1 MGSLPIHV
9 ILAAAAIAIAIPLVI
24 IAVGSSTAG
33 AFERR
38 RDAGEGGI
46 DTDIGGFLL
55 EGSAGER
62 VLLPALGSAYRA
74 VRRITP
80 AGLID
85 ALERRIGLAGLNV
98 RAESMLLAKV
108 VLATAA
114 FFGVLVAL
122 DDRLLALLAGVAGFV
137 IPDSLVASVG
147 RERQERILLALPQVI
162 DQLRMSVE
170 AGVGFEAAV
179 GRAAK
184 AGTGP
189 LAQELRH
196 TLQEMQIGA
205 SRSEA
210 LQHLSDRNDIA
221 ELRTFV
227 TAVSQ
232 SEDYGIPVAHVLRV
246 QADELRLRRKQRA
259 EERAM
264 KIPVKMVFPLVLCI
278 FPSLMIVLMGPA
290 ALRIYRALT

>member
-1 MGSLPIHV
+1 MPIYV
-9 ILAAAAIAIAIPLVI
+9 LLAAVAVAIAIPLALV
-24 IAVGSSTAG
+24 AVGSGESSVFA
-33 AFERR
+33 RR
-38 RDAGEGGI
+38 QEKGEKV
-46 DTDIGGFLL
+46 DVANFLL

-62 VLLPALGSAYRA
+62 VVLPAFSSVFRG

-80 AGLID
+80 AGIID
-85 ALERRIGLAGLNV
+85 ALDRRIQLAGLAI
-98 RAESMLLAKV
+98 RPEPLLMLKV
-108 VLATAA
+108 VLGAA
-114 FFGVLVAL
+114 VGLAMLEFF
-122 DDRLLALLAGVAGFV
+122 DDRLYAGLGAAAGFLV
-137 IPDSLVASVG
+137 PDALVGSVAK
-147 RERQERILLALPQVI
+147 ERQNKILIALPQVI

-184 AGTGP
+184 AGSGP
-189 LAQELRH
+189 LADELRR

-205 SRSEA
+205 SRTEA
-210 LQHLSDRNDIA
+210 LHHLADRNDVS

-227 TAVSQ
+227 AAVSQ

-246 QADELRLRRKQRA
+246 QADELRTRRKQRA

-278 FPSLMIVLMGPA
+278 FPALMIVLLGPA
-290 ALRIYRALT
+290 GLRIVDALL

>member
-1 MGSLPIHV
+1 MGSLPIYV
-9 ILAAAAIAIAIPLVI
+9 ILAAVAIAASIPLVLF
-24 IAVGSSTAG
+24 AVGSNTTG

-38 RDAGEGGI
+38 REAGEGGV
-46 DTDIGGFLL
+46 DSDIGGFLL

-62 VLLPALGSAYRA
+62 VILPVFSSAFRGL
-74 VRRITP
+74 RRITP
-80 AGLID
+80 VGVVD
-85 ALERRIGLAGLNV
+85 AIERRIALAGLSI
-98 RAESMLLAKV
+98 RAETMLVLKV
-108 VLATAA
+108 ILSVVSFFAVLTLVGDRLPAVLAGA
-114 FFGVLVAL
+114 
-122 DDRLLALLAGVAGFV
+122 AGFI

-147 RERQERILLALPQVI
+147 RERQDRILIALPQVI

-170 AGVGFEAAV
+170 AGVGFEAAL

-210 LQHLSDRNDIA
+210 LQHLADRNDVA

-246 QADELRLRRKQRA
+246 QADELRVRRKQRA

-264 KIPVKMVFPLVLCI
+264 KIPVKMTFPLVLCI
-278 FPSLMIVLMGPA
+278 FPSLMIVLIGPA

>member
-1 MGSLPIHV
+1 MPFYVLI
-9 ILAAAAIAIAIPLVI
+9 AAAAVAVSIPL
-24 IAVGSSTAG
+24 AVVAASSGEAG
-33 AFERR
+33 VFARR
-38 RDAGEGGI
+38 RDKGERS
-46 DTDIGGFLL
+46 DPSAYLL

-62 VLLPALGSAYRA
+62 FVIPALGGVLGAM
-74 VRRITP
+74 RRVTP

-85 ALERRIGLAGLNV
+85 SIDRRIQLAGLSF
-98 RAESMLLAKV
+98 RPELLLLTKIAV
-108 VLATAA
+108 GVAA
-114 FFGVLVAL
+114 FLGVWQFFDDLLYSAIAGIGGFLVPDAL
-122 DDRLLALLAGVAGFV
+122 VNSVAK
-137 IPDSLVASVG
+137 
-147 RERQERILLALPQVI
+147 ERQNQILLALPQVI

-184 AGTGP
+184 AGSGP
-189 LAQELRH
+189 LADELRR

-210 LQHLSDRNDIA
+210 LHHLADRNDVQ
-221 ELRTFV
+221 ELRVFV
-227 TAVSQ
+227 AAVAQ

-246 QADELRLRRKQRA
+246 QADELRTRRKQKA

-278 FPSLMIVLMGPA
+278 FPALMIVLLGPA
-290 ALRIYRALT
+290 SLRIVDALL

>member
-1 MGSLPIHV
+1 MGSLPFHV
-9 ILAAAAIAIAIPLVI
+9 ILAAAAIALAVPLVI
-24 IAVGSSTAG
+24 FAVGSSTAG

-38 RDAGEGGI
+38 REAGEGSI

-62 VLLPALGSAYRA
+62 VVLPALGSFYRA
-74 VRRITP
+74 MRRITP
-80 AGLID
+80 VGVVEAM
-85 ALERRIGLAGLNV
+85 ERRIALAGLNMRPELV
-98 RAESMLLAKV
+98 GLAKV
-108 VLATAA
+108 ALAAAA
-114 FFGVLVAL
+114 FFGVWTAT
-122 DDRLLALLAGVAGFV
+122 DDRLIALLAGVAGFI
-137 IPDSLVASVG
+137 IPDSLIASVA
-147 RERQERILLALPQVI
+147 RERQDRILLALPQVI

-210 LQHLSDRNDIA
+210 LQHLSDRNDVA

>member
-1 MGSLPIHV
+1 MPIYV
-9 ILAAAAIAIAIPLVI
+9 FLAAVAIAISIPLALV
-24 IAVGSSTAG
+24 AAGSGEASVFA
-33 AFERR
+33 RR
-38 RDAGEGGI
+38 RDRGEKSDPGN
-46 DTDIGGFLL
+46 FLL

-62 VLLPALGSAYRA
+62 VVLPALASVFRG

-80 AGLID
+80 IGIIN
-85 ALERRIGLAGLNV
+85 ALDRRIQLAGMST
-98 RAESMLLAKV
+98 RGELLFVAKV
-108 VLATAA
+108 VLA
-114 FFGVLVAL
+114 V
-122 DDRLLALLAGVAGFV
+122 VAGFAV
-137 IPDSLVASVG
+137 FTFTDDLLYTALGAVAAYLVPDALIGSVAK
-147 RERQERILLALPQVI
+147 ERQNQILIALPQVI

-184 AGTGP
+184 AGAGP
-189 LAQELRH
+189 LADELRR

-205 SRSEA
+205 SRTEA
-210 LQHLSDRNDIA
+210 LHHLADRNDVP

-227 TAVSQ
+227 AAVSQ

-246 QADELRLRRKQRA
+246 QADELRTRRKQRA

-278 FPSLMIVLMGPA
+278 FPALMIVLLGPA
-290 ALRIYRALT
+290 GLRIVDALL

>member
-1 MGSLPIHV
+1 MGSLPYYV

-24 IAVGSSTAG
+24 FAVGSSTAG

-38 RDAGEGGI
+38 REAGEGGI
-46 DTDIGGFLL
+46 ETDIGGFVL

-62 VLLPALGSAYRA
+62 VILPVLSSVFRAL
-74 VRRITP
+74 RRITP
-80 AGLID
+80 AGLIG
-85 ALERRIGLAGLNV
+85 AIERRIALAGLNI

-108 VLATAA
+108 VRAVAA
-114 FFGVLVAL
+114 FFAVLTAL
-122 DDRLLALLAGVAGFV
+122 DDRLPAVLAGVAGFIV
-137 IPDSLVASVG
+137 PDSLVASVG

-170 AGVGFEAAV
+170 AGVGFEAAL

-184 AGTGP
+184 AGSGP
-189 LAQELRH
+189 LAQEVRH

-210 LQHLSDRNDIA
+210 LQHLADRNDVA

>member
-1 MGSLPIHV
+1 MVSLPIHV
-9 ILAAAAIAIAIPLVI
+9 LLAAAAVAISIPLVV

-38 RDAGEGGI
+38 REAGEGGA
-46 DTDIGGFLL
+46 DIGGFLL

-62 VLLPALGSAYRA
+62 VVLPVLGSVFRA
-74 VRRITP
+74 MRRITP
-80 AGLID
+80 VGIVEAMEYRLS
-85 ALERRIGLAGLNV
+85 LAGLSV
-98 RAESMLLAKV
+98 RPELVGLAKALLAIG
-108 VLATAA
+108 A
-114 FFGVLVAL
+114 FFGVF
-122 DDRLLALLAGVAGFV
+122 ALLGDILPAALGGVIGFLV
-137 IPDSLVASVG
+137 PDVLVSSVA
-147 RERQERILLALPQVI
+147 RERQGRILLALPQVI

-170 AGVGFEAAV
+170 AGVGFEAAL

-184 AGTGP
+184 AGSGP
-189 LAQELRH
+189 LSQELRH

-205 SRSEA
+205 SRTEA
-210 LQHLSDRNDIA
+210 LQHLSARNDVP

-246 QADELRLRRKQRA
+246 QADELRMRRKQRA

-290 ALRIYRALT
+290 ALRIFRALS

>member
-1 MGSLPIHV
+1 M
-9 ILAAAAIAIAIPLVI
+9 
-24 IAVGSSTAG
+24 
-33 AFERR
+33 
-38 RDAGEGGI
+38 
-46 DTDIGGFLL
+46 
-55 EGSAGER
+55 
-62 VLLPALGSAYRA
+62 
-74 VRRITP
+74 RRITP
-80 AGLID
+80 VGIVD
-85 ALERRIGLAGLNV
+85 AMEYRLSLAGLSV
-98 RAESMLLAKV
+98 RPELVGLAKV
-108 VLATAA
+108 LLAVGA
-114 FFGVLVAL
+114 FFGVF
-122 DDRLLALLAGVAGFV
+122 ALLGDILPAALGAVIGYLVPEVLVSSVA
-137 IPDSLVASVG
+137 
-147 RERQERILLALPQVI
+147 RERQSRILLALPQVI

-170 AGVGFEAAV
+170 AGVGFEAAL

-184 AGTGP
+184 AGSGP

-205 SRSEA
+205 SRTEA
-210 LQHLSDRNDIA
+210 LQHLSARNDVS

-290 ALRIYRALT
+290 ALRIFRALS

>member
-1 MGSLPIHV
+1 MGTLPIH
-9 ILAAAAIAIAIPLVI
+9 ILLAAAAVAIAVPLIV
-24 IAVGSSTAG
+24 IAVGSGSTG

-38 RDAGEGGI
+38 REAGEGGSGA
-46 DTDIGGFLL
+46 DIGGFLL

-62 VLLPALGSAYRA
+62 VLLPALSSTFRTL
-74 VRRITP
+74 RRITP
-80 AGLID
+80 VGVID
-85 ALERRIGLAGLNV
+85 AIERRIALAGLNI
-98 RAESMLLAKV
+98 RAESLLVLKVLLAVAGFFGMLALMDDMLLAAV
-108 VLATAA
+108 
-114 FFGVLVAL
+114 
-122 DDRLLALLAGVAGFV
+122 AGVAGFI
-137 IPDSLVASVG
+137 IPDTLVNSVG

-170 AGVGFEAAV
+170 AGVGFEAAL

-184 AGTGP
+184 AGSGP
-189 LAQELRH
+189 LAQEVRH

>member
-1 MGSLPIHV
+1 MPVYVLV
-9 ILAAAAIAIAIPLVI
+9 AAAAVAISIPLALV
-24 IAVGSSTAG
+24 AAGSGEASVFA
-33 AFERR
+33 RR
-38 RDAGEGGI
+38 RERGEKS
-46 DTDIGGFLL
+46 DPTNFLL

-62 VLLPALGSAYRA
+62 VVLPAFSMVIRG

-80 AGLID
+80 AGIIE
-85 ALERRIGLAGLNV
+85 ALDRRIQLAGLTM
-98 RAESMLLAKV
+98 RAEMLLLSKV
-108 VLATAA
+108 VFAVLAVL
-114 FFGVLVAL
+114 GVLEFL
-122 DDRLLALLAGVAGFV
+122 DDPVYAAIGGVVAYL
-137 IPDSLVASVG
+137 IPDTLVGSVAK
-147 RERQERILLALPQVI
+147 ERQNQILIALPQVI

-184 AGTGP
+184 AGSGP
-189 LAQELRH
+189 LADELRR

-205 SRSEA
+205 SRTEA
-210 LQHLSDRNDIA
+210 LHHLADRNDVS

-227 TAVSQ
+227 AAVSQ

-246 QADELRLRRKQRA
+246 QADELRNRRKQRA

-278 FPSLMIVLMGPA
+278 FPALMIVLLGPA
-290 ALRIYRALT
+290 GLRIVDALL

>member
-1 MGSLPIHV
+1 MGSLPFHV
-9 ILAAAAIAIAIPLVI
+9 ILAAVAIAFAVPLVI
-24 IAVGSSTAG
+24 FSVGSSTAG

-38 RDAGEGGI
+38 REAGEGGI

-62 VLLPALGSAYRA
+62 VLLPVLGSFFRA
-74 VRRITP
+74 MRRITP
-80 AGLID
+80 VGVVEAMQ
-85 ALERRIGLAGLNV
+85 RRVALAGLNV
-98 RAESMLLAKV
+98 RPELVGLAKV
-108 VLATAA
+108 ALAAAA
-114 FFGVLVAL
+114 FFGVWTVT
-122 DDRLLALLAGVAGFV
+122 DDRFIALLAGVAGF
-137 IPDSLVASVG
+137 ITPDSLIASVA
-147 RERQERILLALPQVI
+147 RERQDRILIALPQVI

-210 LQHLSDRNDIA
+210 LQHLAARNDVA

>member
-1 MGSLPIHV
+1 MANLPIYV
-9 ILAAAAIAIAIPLVI
+9 ILAAVAIALSIPLVV
-24 IAVGSSTAG
+24 IAVGSGRTG

-38 RDAGEGGI
+38 REAGEGGA
-46 DTDIGGFLL
+46 DADIAGFLL

-62 VLLPALGSAYRA
+62 VVVPALSS
-74 VRRITP
+74 VFWTLRRVTP
-80 AGLID
+80 AGVID
-85 ALERRIGLAGLNV
+85 AIERRIALAGLNI
-98 RAESMLLAKV
+98 RAESLLVAKVALAAIAGFGVWTTMDDKLLAAV
-108 VLATAA
+108 AA
-114 FFGVLVAL
+114 
-122 DDRLLALLAGVAGFV
+122 VAGFV
-137 IPDSLVASVG
+137 IPDSLVASVA
-147 RERQERILLALPQVI
+147 RERQEKILLALPQVI

-184 AGTGP
+184 AGNGP

-210 LQHLSDRNDIA
+210 LQHLSDRNDVA

-290 ALRIYRALT
+290 ALRIYKALT

>member
-1 MGSLPIHV
+1 MPFYVL
-9 ILAAAAIAIAIPLVI
+9 LAAVAVAVSIPLAIV
-24 IAVGSSTAG
+24 AASSGDAG
-33 AFERR
+33 VFARR
-38 RDAGEGGI
+38 RERGEGG
-46 DTDIGGFLL
+46 DVSSFLL

-62 VLLPALGSAYRA
+62 FVIPALSNVLGGLRS
-74 VRRITP
+74 VTP

-85 ALERRIGLAGLNV
+85 SIDRRIQLAGLNIRPELLLLTKIAIGV
-98 RAESMLLAKV
+98 ASYLGVWQFFDDQLYAAIGAIAGFMLPD
-108 VLATAA
+108 
-114 FFGVLVAL
+114 VLVNS
-122 DDRLLALLAGVAGFV
+122 VAK
-137 IPDSLVASVG
+137 
-147 RERQERILLALPQVI
+147 ERQTQILLALPQVI

-170 AGVGFEAAV
+170 AGVAFEAAV

-184 AGTGP
+184 AGSGP
-189 LAQELRH
+189 LADELRR

-210 LQHLSDRNDIA
+210 LHHLADRNDVQ

-227 TAVSQ
+227 SAVAQ

-246 QADELRLRRKQRA
+246 QADELRTRRKQKA

-278 FPSLMIVLMGPA
+278 FPALMIVLLGPA
-290 ALRIYRALT
+290 SLKIVEALL

>member
-1 MGSLPIHV
+1 V
-9 ILAAAAIAIAIPLVI
+9 AVAVAVPLVVF
-24 IAVGSSTAG
+24 AVGSSSAG

-38 RDAGEGGI
+38 REAGESGTN
-46 DTDIGGFLL
+46 DEVGGFLL

-62 VLLPALGSAYRA
+62 VVVPALSSLFRA
-74 VRRITP
+74 LRRITP
-80 AGLID
+80 VGLID
-85 ALERRIGLAGLNV
+85 AIDRRIALAGMNI

-108 VLATAA
+108 VLAVVA
-114 FFGVLVAL
+114 FFGVLTVL
-122 DDRLLALLAGVAGFV
+122 DDRLPAALAGIAGFI
-137 IPDSLVASVG
+137 IPDSLIASAG
-147 RERQERILLALPQVI
+147 RERQERILVALPQVI

-170 AGVGFEAAV
+170 AGVGFEAAL

-189 LAQELRH
+189 LAQEVRH

-210 LQHLSDRNDIA
+210 LQHLADRTDVA

-290 ALRIYRALT
+290 ALRIFRALA

>member
-1 MGSLPIHV
+1 MPLYV
-9 ILAAAAIAIAIPLVI
+9 IFAAVAVAVSVPLAFMSV
-24 IAVGSSTAG
+24 SSGTTGVFA
-33 AFERR
+33 RR
-38 RDAGEGGI
+38 RDKGERTSSDPGAFI
-46 DTDIGGFLL
+46 L

-62 VLLPALGSAYRA
+62 VVMPALSSVFGWL
-74 VRRITP
+74 RRITP
-80 AGLID
+80 GGFID
-85 ALERRIGLAGLNV
+85 SLDRNLQLAGLNV
-98 RAESMLLAKV
+98 RPELLLIVKLLLGV
-108 VLATAA
+108 VG
-114 FFGVLVAL
+114 FFGVRELM
-122 DDRLLALLAGVAGFV
+122 DNDLLPAVLGGVVGFL
-137 IPDSLVASVG
+137 IPDRLVASVAA
-147 RERQERILLALPQVI
+147 ERQGKLLQALPQVI

-184 AGTGP
+184 AGSGP
-189 LAQELRH
+189 LSDELRH

-210 LQHLSDRNDIA
+210 LHHLADRNDVT

-227 TAVSQ
+227 AAVSQ

-246 QADELRLRRKQRA
+246 QADELRTRRKQRA

-278 FPSLMIVLMGPA
+278 FPALMIVLLGPA
-290 ALRIYRALT
+290 SLRIVEALT

>member
-1 MGSLPIHV
+1 MPLYV
-9 ILAAAAIAIAIPLVI
+9 LFAAAAVAISIPL
-24 IAVGSSTAG
+24 AVLAVSSGESGVFA
-33 AFERR
+33 RR
-38 RDAGEGGI
+38 REKGERSDPASFI
-46 DTDIGGFLL
+46 L

-62 VLLPALGSAYRA
+62 VVMPALATVFRGL
-74 VRRITP
+74 RRVTP
-80 AGLID
+80 GGFID
-85 ALERRIGLAGLNV
+85 SLDRNLQLAGLNA
-98 RAESMLLAKV
+98 RPELMLIVKILLGV
-108 VLATAA
+108 VG
-114 FFGVLVAL
+114 FFGVRELMNNDWLPAAL
-122 DDRLLALLAGVAGFV
+122 AAVVGFL
-137 IPDSLVASVG
+137 IPDRLVASVAA
-147 RERQERILLALPQVI
+147 ERQGKILRALPQVI

-170 AGVGFEAAV
+170 AGVGFEAAI

-189 LAQELRH
+189 LADELRR

-210 LQHLSDRNDIA
+210 LRHLADRNDVS

-227 TAVSQ
+227 AAVSQ

-246 QADELRLRRKQRA
+246 QADELRTRRKQRA

-278 FPSLMIVLMGPA
+278 FPALMIVLLGPA
-290 ALRIYRALT
+290 SLRIVDALS

>member
-1 MGSLPIHV
+1 MPIYV
-9 ILAAAAIAIAIPLVI
+9 LIAAAAVAISIPLALV
-24 IAVGSSTAG
+24 AAGSGESSVFA
-33 AFERR
+33 RR
-38 RDAGEGGI
+38 RERGEKVDA
-46 DTDIGGFLL
+46 TNFLL

-62 VLLPALGSAYRA
+62 VVLPALGTVYRL

-80 AGLID
+80 VGIID
-85 ALERRIGLAGLNV
+85 ALDRRIQLAGLAI
-98 RAESMLLAKV
+98 RAEMLLLLK
-108 VLATAA
+108 
-114 FFGVLVAL
+114 LV
-122 DDRLLALLAGVAGFV
+122 AGVAVALGMLEFFGDPIYASLGGV
-137 IPDSLVASVG
+137 AAFLVPDALVGSVAK
-147 RERQERILLALPQVI
+147 ERQYQILVALPQVI

-184 AGTGP
+184 AGSGP
-189 LAQELRH
+189 LADELRH

-205 SRSEA
+205 SRTEA
-210 LQHLSDRNDIA
+210 LHHLAERNDVS

-227 TAVSQ
+227 TAVAQ

-246 QADELRLRRKQRA
+246 QADELRTRRKQRA

-278 FPSLMIVLMGPA
+278 FPALMIVLLGPA
-290 ALRIYRALT
+290 GLRIVDALL

>member
-1 MGSLPIHV
+1 MGTLPIH
-9 ILAAAAIAIAIPLVI
+9 ILFAAAAVAIAVPLIV
-24 IAVGSSTAG
+24 IAVGSSSAG

-38 RDAGEGGI
+38 REGGEGGAG
-46 DTDIGGFLL
+46 TDVGGFLL

-62 VLLPALGSAYRA
+62 VVLPALSSTFRA
-74 VRRITP
+74 LRRITP
-80 AGLID
+80 VGVID
-85 ALERRIGLAGLNV
+85 AIERRIALAGLSI
-98 RAESMLLAKV
+98 RAESLLVIKV
-108 VLATAA
+108 VLAVAA
-114 FFGVLVAL
+114 FMGVWTLM
-122 DDRLLALLAGVAGFV
+122 DDRLLATVAGVAGFI
-137 IPDSLVASVG
+137 IPDYLVNSVG

-170 AGVGFEAAV
+170 AGVGFEAAL

-184 AGTGP
+184 AGSGP
-189 LAQELRH
+189 LAQEVRH

-210 LQHLSDRNDIA
+210 LQHLADRNDVA

-290 ALRIYRALT
+290 ALRIFRALT